1 MKFVFEVKKPEVL
14 NKATIDE
21 QWLEFIKS
29 KEGRSIAL
37 GRKIKEAYMKGY
49 EQGVENAMG

>member
-1 MKFVFEVKKPEVL
+1 MNNLK
-14 NKATIDE
+14 DE